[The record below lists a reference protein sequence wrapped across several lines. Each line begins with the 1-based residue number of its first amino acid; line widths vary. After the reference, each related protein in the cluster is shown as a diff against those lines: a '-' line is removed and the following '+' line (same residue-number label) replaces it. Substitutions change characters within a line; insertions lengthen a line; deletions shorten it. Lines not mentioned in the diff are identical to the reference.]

1 MNEYTYTSPSG
12 NYSTG
17 SPARPFTPTSIYPG
31 ALSNLSAGDLSSDS
45 VGSSRS
51 RRGSGSHSPGPAVP
65 PGSLAAIPRSHRYN
79 PLGAAAIT
87 RASARQ
93 QQQKKR
99 SKGLGDLSGIAL
111 KKIVDALCDP
121 EAAYPM
127 RFEVY
132 KGAKNGPSLPR
143 PLQS

>member
-1 MNEYTYTSPSG
+1 MLKLNAFPWKLL
-12 NYSTG
+12 
-17 SPARPFTPTSIYPG
+17 PK
-31 ALSNLSAGDLSSDS
+31 
-45 VGSSRS
+45 
-51 RRGSGSHSPGPAVP
+51 
-65 PGSLAAIPRSHRYN
+65 SLAAAGVILNNLPEGIPF
-79 PLGAAAIT
+79 PGEK
-87 RASARQ
+87 
-93 QQQKKR
+93 QKKR